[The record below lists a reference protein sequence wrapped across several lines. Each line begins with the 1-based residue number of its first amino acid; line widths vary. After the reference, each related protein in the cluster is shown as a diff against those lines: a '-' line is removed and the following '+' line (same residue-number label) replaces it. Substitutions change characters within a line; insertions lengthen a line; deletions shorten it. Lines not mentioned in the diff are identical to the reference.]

1 MCGHQRLYFSFF
13 YFVLNKHNRKRWK
26 LLHGQRPH
34 IQTGSSREGSN
45 SLSAAMSLPG
55 CKTGTPA
62 HAALP
67 EAKQA
72 TVLMGGEASHEARC
86 SLSSSQVAPL
96 AGGEATTLPGELFA
110 CSLPAA
116 DAAAAHPQ
124 GNGLGGHSCKRNGT
138 AHPPGQLL
146 TVQQQQSEIVAAVF
160 AGILQHA

>member
-1 MCGHQRLYFSFF
+1 MLFLLKGRGLMSLSPRLTEVRHPGWVGKGYFDRTKMCEHQRLYFSFF
-13 YFVLNKHNRKRWK
+13 YFVLNKHNRKIWK
-26 LLHGQRPH
+26 LLPGQRPH
-34 IQTGSSREGSN
+34 IQTGSSREASN

-72 TVLMGGEASHEARC
+72 TVLMGKEAPHEARC

-116 DAAAAHPQ
+116 DAAAAHP
-124 GNGLGGHSCKRNGT
+124 
-138 AHPPGQLL
+138 
-146 TVQQQQSEIVAAVF
+146 
-160 AGILQHA
+160 